1 MDAPID
7 LYIAAYDDPAA
18 AKEDY
23 DDLKKLQHGGY
34 IFIDGAVLVSRE
46 TDGKMTVKET
56 GDHDVFKGTGWGIAG
71 GFVIGLFAPPLLAAT
86 VVGAVAGGVIGKL
99 AKSHQER
106 GHRQGRR
113 ELDHTGHVGRGR
125 RVRGDLGRRG
135 RDRARQGQP
144 KGGQAGRQGR
154 GQGTQGRPQGR
165 QEAGQVGGVHSLP
178 SGGLGA
184 APRDAAPS
192 ATYPLT
198 PVSVMPSMK
207 TR

>member
-106 GHRQGRR
+106 GIAKDVENTITPGTSGVVAVFEEIWVEEVETALARANRKAVKQVDR
-113 ELDHTGHVGRGR
+113 E
-125 RVRGDLGRRG
+125 
-135 RDRARQGQP
+135 
-144 KGGQAGRQGR
+144 
-154 GQGTQGRPQGR
+154 
-165 QEAGQVGGVHSLP
+165 EAKELKVALK
-178 SGGLGA
+178 
-184 APRDAAPS
+184 DA
-192 ATYPLT
+192 
-198 PVSVMPSMK
+198 K
-207 TR
+207 KQDK